1 MPDFLQGFQ
10 RITSNPANVQRD
22 IFSTMLSRGADLSD
36 YPETYF
42 AAKRENFDPAGVWRG
57 AADAET
63 DSAATDS
70 VMQAKQDLAEI
81 GKSLNPAPG
90 LWGKAKANLNQFLNN
105 MPDPLAF
112 RTPVVTA
119 GQGIESGDV
128 INQRA
133 LDFVRN
139 FKPQVEDIGMAG
151 SSSTYVSPFGTATQ
165 IQKMP
170 RETGK
175 GFIHDIAFTGESGSY
190 DSASEIRR
198 QIKAFEPMGATEVVA
213 DLRQQL
219 EQMKDPLR
227 SPAERYTLGT
237 VLEDIPTGDIAS
249 AWPLNG
255 QKGGRNRL
263 YSSLS
268 NQALAS
274 GKSGIE
280 SVRTGPN
287 TWQNALGNTVEF
299 DPATL
304 KDPMIRS
311 IYNLPQ
317 TADVSDLRGNPLGLF
332 QGTNVDFSRPVITTE
347 SPVYQFRQNVAPGA
361 LGGLVGGA
369 ALSAMSPDVAQ
380 SVSQGNYGQAATRTA
395 QNMATGAAAD
405 TGVRLMGLGLRQAAP
420 QIAARVN
427 PLVGAAADVA
437 LPAAVGAGLFMQGQQ
452 GSPLNTLVNA
462 ASNTPFGLKVNPKT
476 DVGRMAGHAIS
487 NEAQYAWNQLMK
499 GRLPWMGR

>member
-1 MPDFLQGFQ
+1 VPDFLQGFQ

-42 AAKRENFDPAGVWRG
+42 AAKRENFDPAGAWRG

-63 DSAATDS
+63 DEAATNS
-70 VMQAKQDLAEI
+70 VMQVKRTLSNINQEV
-81 GKSLNPAPG
+81 NPTAG
-90 LWGKAKANLNQFLNN
+90 LWSKAKTNLNQFLNN
-105 MPDPLAF
+105 MPDPLAL

-119 GQGIESGDV
+119 GQGIESGDI

-151 SSSTYVSPFGTATQ
+151 SSSTYASPFGTITR

-170 RETGK
+170 KEAGES
-175 GFIHDIAFTGESGSY
+175 FIHDIAFTGGSGSY
-190 DSASEIRR
+190 ASPNEIRR
-198 QIKAFEPMGATEVVA
+198 SIKDFEPMGATEVVA

-237 VLEDIPTGDIAS
+237 VLENIPTGDVAS
-249 AWPLNG
+249 AWPLSG
-255 QKGGRNRL
+255 QKGGRSRL

-274 GKSGIE
+274 GKNGIE
-280 SVRTGPN
+280 SVRTGSN

-299 DPATL
+299 DPTTL

-361 LGGLVGGA
+361 LGGLAGGA

-405 TGVRLMGLGLRQAAP
+405 TGVRLAGLGLRQAAP
-420 QIAARVN
+420 QIAAWVN
-427 PLVGAAADVA
+427 PLVAAAADVA
-437 LPAAVGAGLFMQGQQ
+437 VPAAVGAGLLMQGQK

-476 DVGRMAGHAIS
+476 DVGRMTGHAIS
-487 NEAQYAWNQLMK
+487 NETQYAWNQIMK
-499 GRLPWMGR
+499 GKLPWMGH

>member
-22 IFSTMLSRGADLSD
+22 IFSTMLSRGADFSD

-57 AADAET
+57 AADAGT
-63 DSAATDS
+63 DSAATDI
-70 VMQAKQDLAEI
+70 VMPAKQTLAGI
-81 GKSLNPAPG
+81 GEALNPVPG

-139 FKPQVEDIGMAG
+139 FKPQVEDVGMAG
-151 SSSTYVSPFGTATQ
+151 SSSTYVSPFGTTTR

-170 RETGK
+170 KAVGK

-190 DSASEIRR
+190 DSPGEIRR
-198 QIKAFEPMGATEVVA
+198 SIKYYEPMGATELVA
-213 DLRQQL
+213 DLRQHL

-237 VLEDIPTGDIAS
+237 VLEDIPTGDFVHAL
-249 AWPLNG
+249 PLSG
-255 QKGGRNRL
+255 QKGARSRL

-274 GKSGIE
+274 GESGIE
-280 SVRTGPN
+280 SARTGPN
-287 TWQNALGNTVEF
+287 TWQNAFGKTVEF

-361 LGGLVGGA
+361 LSGLVGGA

-405 TGVRLMGLGLRQAAP
+405 AGVRLAGLGLRQAAP

-427 PLVGAAADVA
+427 PLVGVAADVV
-437 LPAAVGAGLFMQGQQ
+437 LPAAVGAGLFMQGQK

-476 DVGRMAGHAIS
+476 DVGQMTGHAIS
-487 NEAQYAWNQLMK
+487 NEAQYAWDQIMK